1 MNSYSILLVND
12 RMEQLQREAAERH
25 ARPTDGAAFRRI
37 TAALTSLWLAI
48 ALPAPTANRIVP
60 TLDGYPYRG

>member
-12 RMEQLQREAAERH
+12 RIEQLQRDAAEHH
-25 ARPTDGAAFRRI
+25 ARPSDGAAVRRI

-48 ALPAPTANRIVP
+48 AMPAPTANMAVP
-60 TLDGYPYRG
+60 ALDGYPYRR